1 MRRNAKPNRLMIGAQ
16 SVLADGCIMRE
27 MPGEE
32 ITVLVA
38 KGSELHTFA
47 VIPKRWGVERRCCS

>member
-1 MRRNAKPNRLMIGAQ
+1 MIGAQ